1 VEDIQVRAVNSLVS
15 AVRMCYRMVV
25 DVERL
30 ELELE
35 RLREENKRAEEA
47 REEQGYEV
55 EG

>member
-1 VEDIQVRAVNSLVS
+1 MQARA
-15 AVRMCYRMVV
+15 AVRMCYRMVVDV

-35 RLREENKRAEEA
+35 RLREENRVAEEA
-47 REEQGYEV
+47 RGEQGYEV